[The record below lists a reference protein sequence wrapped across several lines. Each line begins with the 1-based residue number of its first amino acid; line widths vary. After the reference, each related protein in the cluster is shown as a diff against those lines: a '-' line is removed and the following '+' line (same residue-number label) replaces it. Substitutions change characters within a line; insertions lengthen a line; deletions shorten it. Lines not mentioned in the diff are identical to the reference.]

1 MNTKVTFVKQIAP
14 ILGIRLSKTIS
25 NRILVSVPVFY
36 EKKNYPD
43 FSVQESIQFGSCLAL
58 FCITHYDQHYQ
69 TSTFYGIK
77 YQ

>member
-36 EKKNYPD
+36 EKKIILIFLSKRVYNLVLVLLS
-43 FSVQESIQFGSCLAL
+43 SVLHIMIN
-58 FCITHYDQHYQ
+58 ITRLLH
-69 TSTFYGIK
+69 STE
-77 YQ
+77 